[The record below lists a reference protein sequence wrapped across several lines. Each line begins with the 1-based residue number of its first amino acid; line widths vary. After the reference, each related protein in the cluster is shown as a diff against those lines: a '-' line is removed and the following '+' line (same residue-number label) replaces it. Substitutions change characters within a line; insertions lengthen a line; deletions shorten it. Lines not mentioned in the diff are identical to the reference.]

1 MHTLFKKVAAVA
13 LAAAM
18 VSSAFAM
25 STATAFA
32 TAPALPT
39 AKAQLEN
46 STVYMAKGGNTTV
59 NVTKAVTSNLFKELD
74 ANSTAAN
81 LNIKSVT
88 TTDGAVLDT
97 SDITA
102 IEDTNATATADNTV
116 VKVDNA
122 NGNFSFTEQKAGT
135 QQVTV
140 SGLQCTAGGKT
151 YNLAPI
157 TFDIDLVDTA
167 KDDGGYIS
175 TVWSSA
181 KTDADANIGN
191 TVDSINVGGNA
202 YLYSETVAADDSEK
216 AFATPAYIS
225 AVDKTASSDTA
236 VLTVDTNKATGVAVG
251 SATASYLYN
260 NKGVKETKTSPELS
274 VTTAPVIT
282 TYDNVSAIEAST
294 TTKGSYDVTYGTDK
308 KSVTMTNDQ
317 LAKVTLKLAGTTS
330 IPAGT
335 TSIPAGTT
343 SIPAGTTSIPAGATI
358 GTLDIN
364 GNSVT
369 IDGATVK
376 KVTDTK
382 ADSTA
387 EVTVTNTLVGT
398 TNHDAAVSTKVDS
411 IDTKGAVHIGNAKD
425 VATTTVGSVKT
436 TSASTVDV
444 SANANKDKTA
454 IRTKVNSITANN
466 IEINSAKASIGVIT
480 RASADSQGTLQM
492 NNSSSTEDIILP
504 AVDGYKLTVNSNTT
518 VASIADCP
526 SASIASGKTLTV
538 SGKATFTGNVIAT
551 GGDRTGTL
559 AIAPNS
565 LTILGNRKDAFTLK
579 VNDVKNGDT
588 AFMTKDN
595 AKAIAYTNDGNDKK
609 NENKTAYANIVT
621 PGYTAEQKAGSKNA
635 VVRDVTVGSLTDA
648 TQGSK
653 LNSNGTY
660 DVEIVS
666 GETKQ
671 LAVNP
676 YPASSF
682 GDNFHINWSYTGGK
696 KNADFKLGTV
706 GTSGLTNTITG
717 TYDKNNTTT
726 NKTQV
731 TAQLYKMDETTGIA
745 EPVKGKPVT
754 YNVTVTDKKSVAT
767 TDFTLTADKN
777 VIKPSESMTLTAAPN
792 GDSALTDVTAKS
804 SNDFVATVPTSATDN
819 ALKVTATGKTGTAV
833 ITVTAT
839 LPDGSK
845 VSHVYTVS
853 VTNTPVVA
861 IVNGKI
867 VGPTDIVKVTQ
878 STAQHVTFITA
889 DGKKFTDFKYTAG
902 NDKVM
907 QTRAYPSK
915 GYTLWDGMSGNY
927 GMYMNGGVKDGVGDK
942 TGVYVNG
949 QLAFTVQVTDRPFQC
964 DTTQTVD
971 LKKGNTYC
979 FKITPKTTVDNFTF
993 NTARDAA
1000 LTTCGLQKNADGSY
1014 LCKVHG
1020 TQTGS
1025 YGVYITLN
1033 GQQYKV
1039 FAVNVK

>member
-1 MHTLFKKVAAVA
+1 MVFAGGKAASQLFCFGCFLCRGGHAIHCGFSHGTQMHTLFKEDKRNEQETEQGRCGR
-13 LAAAM
+13 LG
-18 VSSAFAM
+18 SSDGQQRFCYEHCYCFCYC
-25 STATAFA
+25 T
-32 TAPALPT
+32 
-39 AKAQLEN
+39 N
-46 STVYMAKGGNTTV
+46 
-59 NVTKAVTSNLFKELD
+59 
-74 ANSTAAN
+74 TAAN

-88 TTDGAVLDT
+88 TTDGTVLDT

-102 IEDTNATATADNTV
+102 IDDTNATATADNTV

-122 NGNFSFTEQKAGT
+122 NGNISFTEQKAGT

-181 KTDADANIGN
+181 ETDANANIGN

-202 YLYSETVAADDSEK
+202 YLYSETVADDDSK
-216 AFATPAYIS
+216 DAFATPAYIA

-335 TSIPAGTT
+335 TSIPAG
-343 SIPAGTTSIPAGATI
+343 ATI

-364 GNSVT
+364 GHSVT

-382 ADSTA
+382 AGSKA

-436 TSASTVDV
+436 TASARTVGV
-444 SANANKDKTA
+444 SVNANKDKAA

-480 RASADSQGTLQM
+480 RASTDSQGTLQM

-504 AVDGYKLTVNSNTT
+504 AVDGYKLTVNGNTT

-551 GGDRTGTL
+551 GDDKTGTL

-565 LTILGNRKDAFTLK
+565 LTILGNRSDAFTLK

-595 AKAIAYTNDGNDKK
+595 AKAIAYTNDGNDKE
-609 NENKTAYANIVT
+609 NDNKTAYANIVT

-653 LNSNGTY
+653 LNSNG
-660 DVEIVS
+660 
-666 GETKQ
+666 
-671 LAVNP
+671 
-676 YPASSF
+676 
-682 GDNFHINWSYTGGK
+682 
-696 KNADFKLGTV
+696 
-706 GTSGLTNTITG
+706 
-717 TYDKNNTTT
+717 
-726 NKTQV
+726 
-731 TAQLYKMDETTGIA
+731 
-745 EPVKGKPVT
+745 
-754 YNVTVTDKKSVAT
+754 
-767 TDFTLTADKN
+767 
-777 VIKPSESMTLTAAPN
+777 
-792 GDSALTDVTAKS
+792 
-804 SNDFVATVPTSATDN
+804 
-819 ALKVTATGKTGTAV
+819 
-833 ITVTAT
+833 
-839 LPDGSK
+839 
-845 VSHVYTVS
+845 
-853 VTNTPVVA
+853 
-861 IVNGKI
+861 
-867 VGPTDIVKVTQ
+867 
-878 STAQHVTFITA
+878 
-889 DGKKFTDFKYTAG
+889 
-902 NDKVM
+902 
-907 QTRAYPSK
+907 
-915 GYTLWDGMSGNY
+915 
-927 GMYMNGGVKDGVGDK
+927 
-942 TGVYVNG
+942 
-949 QLAFTVQVTDRPFQC
+949 
-964 DTTQTVD
+964 
-971 LKKGNTYC
+971 
-979 FKITPKTTVDNFTF
+979 
-993 NTARDAA
+993 
-1000 LTTCGLQKNADGSY
+1000 Y
-1014 LCKVHG
+1014 L
-1020 TQTGS
+1020 
-1025 YGVYITLN
+1025 
-1033 GQQYKV
+1033 
-1039 FAVNVK
+1039 

>member
-1 MHTLFKKVAAVA
+1 
-13 LAAAM
+13 
-18 VSSAFAM
+18 
-25 STATAFA
+25 
-32 TAPALPT
+32 
-39 AKAQLEN
+39 
-46 STVYMAKGGNTTV
+46 
-59 NVTKAVTSNLFKELD
+59 
-74 ANSTAAN
+74 
-81 LNIKSVT
+81 
-88 TTDGAVLDT
+88 
-97 SDITA
+97 
-102 IEDTNATATADNTV
+102 
-116 VKVDNA
+116 
-122 NGNFSFTEQKAGT
+122 
-135 QQVTV
+135 
-140 SGLQCTAGGKT
+140 
-151 YNLAPI
+151 
-157 TFDIDLVDTA
+157 
-167 KDDGGYIS
+167 
-175 TVWSSA
+175 
-181 KTDADANIGN
+181 
-191 TVDSINVGGNA
+191 
-202 YLYSETVAADDSEK
+202 
-216 AFATPAYIS
+216 
-225 AVDKTASSDTA
+225 
-236 VLTVDTNKATGVAVG
+236 
-251 SATASYLYN
+251 
-260 NKGVKETKTSPELS
+260 
-274 VTTAPVIT
+274 
-282 TYDNVSAIEAST
+282 
-294 TTKGSYDVTYGTDK
+294 
-308 KSVTMTNDQ
+308 
-317 LAKVTLKLAGTTS
+317 
-330 IPAGT
+330 
-335 TSIPAGTT
+335 
-343 SIPAGTTSIPAGATI
+343 
-358 GTLDIN
+358 
-364 GNSVT
+364 
-369 IDGATVK
+369 
-376 KVTDTK
+376 
-382 ADSTA
+382 
-387 EVTVTNTLVGT
+387 
-398 TNHDAAVSTKVDS
+398 
-411 IDTKGAVHIGNAKD
+411 
-425 VATTTVGSVKT
+425 
-436 TSASTVDV
+436 
-444 SANANKDKTA
+444 
-454 IRTKVNSITANN
+454 
-466 IEINSAKASIGVIT
+466 
-480 RASADSQGTLQM
+480 
-492 NNSSSTEDIILP
+492 
-504 AVDGYKLTVNSNTT
+504 
-518 VASIADCP
+518 
-526 SASIASGKTLTV
+526 
-538 SGKATFTGNVIAT
+538 
-551 GGDRTGTL
+551 L

-565 LTILGNRKDAFTLK
+565 LTILGNGSDAFTLK

-595 AKAIAYTNDGNDKK
+595 AKAIAYTNDGNDKE

-682 GDNFHINWSYTGGK
+682 GDNFYINWSYTGG

-706 GTSGLTNTITG
+706 GTSGMTNTITG
-717 TYDKNNTTT
+717 TYDKNNTATS
-726 NKTQV
+726 KTQQV
-731 TAQLYKMDETTGIA
+731 TAQLYKMDETTGNA
-745 EPVKGKPVT
+745 EPVNGKPVT

-878 STAQHVTFITA
+878 STAQHVTFIAA

-915 GYTLWDGMSGNY
+915 GYTLWDGMSGDY

>member
-1 MHTLFKKVAAVA
+1 MVFAGGKAASQLFCFGCFLCRGGHAIHCGFSHGTQMHTLFKEDKRNEQETEQGRCGR
-13 LAAAM
+13 LG
-18 VSSAFAM
+18 SSDGQQRFCYEHCYCFCYC
-25 STATAFA
+25 T
-32 TAPALPT
+32 
-39 AKAQLEN
+39 N
-46 STVYMAKGGNTTV
+46 
-59 NVTKAVTSNLFKELD
+59 
-74 ANSTAAN
+74 TAAN

-88 TTDGAVLDT
+88 TTDGTVLDT

-102 IEDTNATATADNTV
+102 IDDTNATATADNTV

-181 KTDADANIGN
+181 ETDANANIGN

-202 YLYSETVAADDSEK
+202 YLYSETVADDDSK
-216 AFATPAYIS
+216 DAFATPAYIA

-335 TSIPAGTT
+335 TSIPAG
-343 SIPAGTTSIPAGATI
+343 ATI

-364 GNSVT
+364 GHSVT

-382 ADSTA
+382 AGSKA

-436 TSASTVDV
+436 TASARTVGV
-444 SANANKDKTA
+444 SVNANKDKAA

-480 RASADSQGTLQM
+480 RASTDSQGTLQM

-504 AVDGYKLTVNSNTT
+504 AVDGYKLTVNGNTT

-526 SASIASGKTLTV
+526 SASIARGKTITV

-551 GGDRTGTL
+551 GDDKTGTL

-565 LTILGNRKDAFTLK
+565 LTILGNRSDAFTLK

-653 LNSNGTY
+653 LNSNGTTY

-682 GDNFHINWSYTGGK
+682 GDNFYINWSYTGG

-706 GTSGLTNTITG
+706 GASGLTNTITG

-726 NKTQV
+726 SKTQQV
-731 TAQLYKMDETTGIA
+731 TAQLYKMDETTGNA
-745 EPVKGKPVT
+745 EPVNGKSVT

-878 STAQHVTFITA
+878 STAQHVTFIAA

-915 GYTLWDGMSGNY
+915 GYTLWDGMSGDY

-993 NTARDAA
+993 NTVRDAA

>member
-1 MHTLFKKVAAVA
+1 MNKRLNKVAAVA

-32 TAPALPT
+32 TAPTLPT

-46 STVYMAKGGNTTV
+46 STVYMAKVEKGGNTTV
-59 NVTKAVTSNLFKELD
+59 NVKKAPTSNLFKKLD

-88 TTDGAVLDT
+88 TTDGTVLDT

-102 IEDTNATATADNTV
+102 IDDTNATATADNTV

-122 NGNFSFTEQKAGT
+122 NGKFSFTEQKAGT

-181 KTDADANIGN
+181 KKDANIGN

-202 YLYSETVAADDSEK
+202 YLYSETVAAADDSEN
-216 AFATPAYIS
+216 AFATPDYIA

-260 NKGVKETKTSPELS
+260 NKGVMETKTSPELS

-282 TYDNVSAIEAST
+282 TYDNVSAIKAST

-317 LAKVTLKLAGTTS
+317 LAKVTLKLAGKL
-330 IPAGT
+330 
-335 TSIPAGTT
+335 
-343 SIPAGTTSIPAGATI
+343 AGTTSIPAGATI

-398 TNHDAAVSTKVDS
+398 TDHDAAVSTKVDS
-411 IDTKGAVHIGNAKD
+411 IDTKGAVNIGNEKD

-436 TSASTVDV
+436 TASAGTVDV
-444 SANANKDKTA
+444 SANKDKAA
-454 IRTKVNSITANN
+454 IRTKVNSITANK
-466 IEINSAKASIGVIT
+466 IKIDSAKASIGVIT
-480 RASADSQGTLQM
+480 RASTDSQGTLQM

-504 AVDGYKLTVNSNTT
+504 AVDGYNLTVNGNTT
-518 VASIADCP
+518 VASIADCL

-538 SGKATFTGNVIAT
+538 SGKATFTGNVI
-551 GGDRTGTL
+551 GGNDKTGTL

-565 LTILGNRKDAFTLK
+565 LTILGNRRDAFTLK
-579 VNDVKNGDT
+579 VNDVKNGDI

-653 LNSNGTY
+653 LNSNGTTY

-682 GDNFHINWSYTGGK
+682 GDNFYINWSYTGG

-706 GTSGLTNTITG
+706 GTSGMTNTITG

-726 NKTQV
+726 NKQQV
-731 TAQLYKMDETTGIA
+731 TAQLYKMDETTGNA
-745 EPVKGKPVT
+745 EPVNGKSVT

-878 STAQHVTFITA
+878 STAQHVTFIAA

-915 GYTLWDGMSGNY
+915 GYTLWDGMSGDY

>member
-1 MHTLFKKVAAVA
+1 
-13 LAAAM
+13 
-18 VSSAFAM
+18 M

-32 TAPALPT
+32 TAPTLPT

-59 NVTKAVTSNLFKELD
+59 NVTKAATSNLFKELD

-88 TTDGAVLDT
+88 TTDGTVLDT

-102 IEDTNATATADNTV
+102 IDDTKATATADNTV

-122 NGNFSFTEQKAGT
+122 NGNISFTEQKAGT

-151 YNLAPI
+151 YNLDPI

-181 KTDADANIGN
+181 KTDANIGN

-202 YLYSETVAADDSEK
+202 YLYSETVAADDSED
-216 AFATPAYIS
+216 AFATPAYIA

-282 TYDNVSAIEAST
+282 TYDNVSAIKAST
-294 TTKGSYDVTYGTDK
+294 KTKGSYDVTYGTDKKK

-317 LAKVTLKLAGTTS
+317 LAKVTLKL
-330 IPAGT
+330 
-335 TSIPAGTT
+335 
-343 SIPAGTTSIPAGATI
+343 AGTTSIPAGATI

-398 TNHDAAVSTKVDS
+398 TDHDAAVSTEVDS
-411 IDTKGAVHIGNAKD
+411 IDTKGAVHIGNEKD

-436 TSASTVDV
+436 TASASTVGV
-444 SANANKDKTA
+444 SVNANKDKAA
-454 IRTKVNSITANN
+454 IRTKVNSITANK
-466 IEINSAKASIGVIT
+466 IKIDSAKASIGDIT
-480 RASADSQGTLQM
+480 KASTDSQGTLQM

-504 AVDGYKLTVNSNTT
+504 AVDGYKLTVNGNTT

-538 SGKATFTGNVIAT
+538 SGKATFTGNVITT
-551 GGDRTGTL
+551 GTTGDDKTGTL

-696 KNADFKLGTV
+696 NADFKLGTV

-819 ALKVTATGKTGTAV
+819 ANALKVTATGKTGTAV

-915 GYTLWDGMSGNY
+915 GYTLWDGMSGDY

>member
-1 MHTLFKKVAAVA
+1 MNKRLNKVAAVA

-122 NGNFSFTEQKAGT
+122 NGNISFTEQKAGT

-202 YLYSETVAADDSEK
+202 YLYSETVADDDSEN
-216 AFATPAYIS
+216 AFAKPTYIS
-225 AVDKTASSDTA
+225 AGDKTASSDTA

-274 VTTAPVIT
+274 VTTAPV
-282 TYDNVSAIEAST
+282 TYDSVSAIEAST
-294 TTKGSYDVTYGTDK
+294 TTKGSYDVTYGADK

-317 LAKVTLKLAGTTS
+317 LAKVTLKLAD
-330 IPAGT
+330 
-335 TSIPAGTT
+335 
-343 SIPAGTTSIPAGATI
+343 TTSIPAGATI

-398 TNHDAAVSTKVDS
+398 TDYDAAVSTKVDS

-425 VATTTVGSVKT
+425 VATTTVGSVET

-444 SANANKDKTA
+444 SANANKDKAA

-466 IEINSAKASIGVIT
+466 IEINSAKASIDVIT
-480 RASADSQGTLQM
+480 KASTDSKGTLQM
-492 NNSSSTEDIILP
+492 NNSSSAEDIILP
-504 AVDGYKLTVNSNTT
+504 AVDGYNLTVNGNTT

-538 SGKATFTGNVIAT
+538 SGKATFTGNVRAT
-551 GGDRTGTL
+551 GGDKTGTL

-682 GDNFHINWSYTGGK
+682 GDNFYINWSYTGG

-726 NKTQV
+726 NTQQV
-731 TAQLYKMDETTGIA
+731 TAQLYKMDETTGKA

-915 GYTLWDGMSGNY
+915 GYTLWDGMSGDY

>member
-1 MHTLFKKVAAVA
+1 MNKRLNKVAAVA

-39 AKAQLEN
+39 AEAQLEN
-46 STVYMAKGGNTTV
+46 STVYMKKGGNTTV
-59 NVTKAVTSNLFKELD
+59 SVTKDTASKLFKELD
-74 ANSTAAN
+74 AKKSTAAN

-88 TTDGAVLDT
+88 TTDGTVLDT

-102 IEDTNATATADNTV
+102 IDDTNATATADNTV

-122 NGNFSFTEQKAGT
+122 NGKFSFTEQKAGT

-151 YNLAPI
+151 YNLDPI

-175 TVWSSA
+175 TVWFSA
-181 KTDADANIGN
+181 KKGANIGN

-202 YLYSETVAADDSEK
+202 YLYSETVAADDK
-216 AFATPAYIS
+216 VDAFAKPTYI
-225 AVDKTASSDTA
+225 AADDKTASSDTA
-236 VLTVDTNKATGVAVG
+236 VLTVDTDTNKATGVAVG
-251 SATASYLYN
+251 SATASYLYTN
-260 NKGVKETKTSPELS
+260 KGKGVKETKTSPELS
-274 VTTAPVIT
+274 VTT
-282 TYDNVSAIEAST
+282 TYDNVRAIKAST

-317 LAKVTLKLAGTTS
+317 LAKVTLKLAGK
-330 IPAGT
+330 
-335 TSIPAGTT
+335 
-343 SIPAGTTSIPAGATI
+343 TSIPAGATI

-364 GNSVT
+364 GNPVT

-398 TNHDAAVSTKVDS
+398 TNHDAAVSTNVDS
-411 IDTKGAVHIGNAKD
+411 INTKGAVHIGNAKD

-436 TSASTVDV
+436 TASASTVDV
-444 SANANKDKTA
+444 SANANKDKAA
-454 IRTKVNSITANN
+454 IRTKVNSITANK

-480 RASADSQGTLQM
+480 RASTDSQGTLQM

-504 AVDGYKLTVNSNTT
+504 AVDGYNLTVNGNTT

-526 SASIASGKTLTV
+526 SASIAKGKTLTV
-538 SGKATFTGNVIAT
+538 SGKATFTGNVT
-551 GGDRTGTL
+551 KTGTL

-565 LTILGNRKDAFTLK
+565 LTILGNGKDAFTLK

-595 AKAIAYTNDGNDKK
+595 AQAIAYTNDGNDKK
-609 NENKTAYANIVT
+609 NQTAYANIVT
-621 PGYTAEQKAGSKNA
+621 PGYTAEQKVGSKNA

-660 DVEIVS
+660 NVEIVS

-682 GDNFHINWSYTGGK
+682 GDNFYINWSYTDGK

-706 GTSGLTNTITG
+706 GDSGLTNTITG

-726 NKTQV
+726 NTQQV
-731 TAQLYKMDETTGIA
+731 TAQLYKMDETTGKA
-745 EPVKGKPVT
+745 KPVKEGKPVT
-754 YNVTVTDKKSVAT
+754 YNVTVTDKKPVAT
-767 TDFTLTADKN
+767 TNFTLTADKN

-878 STAQHVTFITA
+878 STAQHVTFIAA
-889 DGKKFTDFKYTAG
+889 DGTKFTDFKYTAG

-915 GYTLWDGMSGNY
+915 GYTLWDGMSGDY
-927 GMYMNGGVKDGVGDK
+927 GMYMNGGVGDK

>member
-1 MHTLFKKVAAVA
+1 
-13 LAAAM
+13 
-18 VSSAFAM
+18 
-25 STATAFA
+25 
-32 TAPALPT
+32 
-39 AKAQLEN
+39 
-46 STVYMAKGGNTTV
+46 
-59 NVTKAVTSNLFKELD
+59 
-74 ANSTAAN
+74 
-81 LNIKSVT
+81 
-88 TTDGAVLDT
+88 
-97 SDITA
+97 
-102 IEDTNATATADNTV
+102 
-116 VKVDNA
+116 
-122 NGNFSFTEQKAGT
+122 
-135 QQVTV
+135 
-140 SGLQCTAGGKT
+140 
-151 YNLAPI
+151 
-157 TFDIDLVDTA
+157 
-167 KDDGGYIS
+167 
-175 TVWSSA
+175 
-181 KTDADANIGN
+181 
-191 TVDSINVGGNA
+191 
-202 YLYSETVAADDSEK
+202 
-216 AFATPAYIS
+216 
-225 AVDKTASSDTA
+225 
-236 VLTVDTNKATGVAVG
+236 
-251 SATASYLYN
+251 
-260 NKGVKETKTSPELS
+260 
-274 VTTAPVIT
+274 
-282 TYDNVSAIEAST
+282 
-294 TTKGSYDVTYGTDK
+294 
-308 KSVTMTNDQ
+308 MTNDQ
-317 LAKVTLKLAGTTS
+317 LAKVTLKL
-330 IPAGT
+330 
-335 TSIPAGTT
+335 
-343 SIPAGTTSIPAGATI
+343 AGTTSIPAGATI

-425 VATTTVGSVKT
+425 VATTTVGSVET

-454 IRTKVNSITANN
+454 IRTKVNSITANK
-466 IEINSAKASIGVIT
+466 IKIDSAKASIGVIT
-480 RASADSQGTLQM
+480 RASTDSQGTLQM

-504 AVDGYKLTVNSNTT
+504 AVDGYNLTVNGNTT

-551 GGDRTGTL
+551 GGDKTGTL

-565 LTILGNRKDAFTLK
+565 LTILGLGNRKDAFTLK

-682 GDNFHINWSYTGGK
+682 GDNFYINWSYTGG

-706 GTSGLTNTITG
+706 GASGLTNTITG

-726 NKTQV
+726 NTQKV
-731 TAQLYKMDETTGIA
+731 TAQLYKMDETTGNA
-745 EPVKGKPVT
+745 EPVKGIT

-878 STAQHVTFITA
+878 STAQHVTFIAA

-915 GYTLWDGMSGNY
+915 GYTLWDGMSGDY

-1039 FAVNVK
+1039 FAVNVN

>member
-1 MHTLFKKVAAVA
+1 M
-13 LAAAM
+13 
-18 VSSAFAM
+18 
-25 STATAFA
+25 
-32 TAPALPT
+32 
-39 AKAQLEN
+39 
-46 STVYMAKGGNTTV
+46 
-59 NVTKAVTSNLFKELD
+59 
-74 ANSTAAN
+74 
-81 LNIKSVT
+81 
-88 TTDGAVLDT
+88 
-97 SDITA
+97 
-102 IEDTNATATADNTV
+102 
-116 VKVDNA
+116 
-122 NGNFSFTEQKAGT
+122 
-135 QQVTV
+135 
-140 SGLQCTAGGKT
+140 
-151 YNLAPI
+151 
-157 TFDIDLVDTA
+157 
-167 KDDGGYIS
+167 
-175 TVWSSA
+175 
-181 KTDADANIGN
+181 
-191 TVDSINVGGNA
+191 
-202 YLYSETVAADDSEK
+202 
-216 AFATPAYIS
+216 
-225 AVDKTASSDTA
+225 
-236 VLTVDTNKATGVAVG
+236 DTNKATGVAVG

-260 NKGVKETKTSPELS
+260 NNGVKETKTSPELS
-274 VTTAPVIT
+274 VTTAPV
-282 TYDNVSAIEAST
+282 TYDSVSAIEAST

-317 LAKVTLKLAGTTS
+317 LAKVTLKL
-330 IPAGT
+330 
-335 TSIPAGTT
+335 
-343 SIPAGTTSIPAGATI
+343 AGTTSIPAGATI

-398 TNHDAAVSTKVDS
+398 TDHDAAVSTKVDS
-411 IDTKGAVHIGNAKD
+411 IDTKGAVNIGNAKD
-425 VATTTVGSVKT
+425 VATTTVGSVET
-436 TSASTVDV
+436 TASATSIVDV
-444 SANANKDKTA
+444 SANANKDKAA
-454 IRTKVNSITANN
+454 IRTKVNSITANH
-466 IEINSAKASIGVIT
+466 IKIDSAKASIGVIT
-480 RASADSQGTLQM
+480 KASTDSKGTLQM
-492 NNSSSTEDIILP
+492 NNSSSAEDIILP
-504 AVDGYKLTVNSNTT
+504 AVDGYNLTVNGNTT

-538 SGKATFTGNVIAT
+538 SGKATFTGNVRAT
-551 GGDRTGTL
+551 GGDKTGTL

-565 LTILGNRKDAFTLK
+565 LTILGNKSDAFTLK

-682 GDNFHINWSYTGGK
+682 GDNFYINWSYTGG

-726 NKTQV
+726 NTQQV
-731 TAQLYKMDETTGIA
+731 TAQLYKMDETTGNA
-745 EPVKGKPVT
+745 KPVKGGKPVT

-804 SNDFVATVPTSATDN
+804 SNDFVATVTVPTSATDN

-915 GYTLWDGMSGNY
+915 GYTLWDGMSGDY

>member
-1 MHTLFKKVAAVA
+1 
-13 LAAAM
+13 
-18 VSSAFAM
+18 
-25 STATAFA
+25 
-32 TAPALPT
+32 
-39 AKAQLEN
+39 
-46 STVYMAKGGNTTV
+46 
-59 NVTKAVTSNLFKELD
+59 
-74 ANSTAAN
+74 
-81 LNIKSVT
+81 
-88 TTDGAVLDT
+88 
-97 SDITA
+97 
-102 IEDTNATATADNTV
+102 
-116 VKVDNA
+116 
-122 NGNFSFTEQKAGT
+122 
-135 QQVTV
+135 
-140 SGLQCTAGGKT
+140 
-151 YNLAPI
+151 
-157 TFDIDLVDTA
+157 
-167 KDDGGYIS
+167 
-175 TVWSSA
+175 
-181 KTDADANIGN
+181 
-191 TVDSINVGGNA
+191 
-202 YLYSETVAADDSEK
+202 
-216 AFATPAYIS
+216 
-225 AVDKTASSDTA
+225 
-236 VLTVDTNKATGVAVG
+236 
-251 SATASYLYN
+251 
-260 NKGVKETKTSPELS
+260 
-274 VTTAPVIT
+274 
-282 TYDNVSAIEAST
+282 
-294 TTKGSYDVTYGTDK
+294 
-308 KSVTMTNDQ
+308 
-317 LAKVTLKLAGTTS
+317 
-330 IPAGT
+330 
-335 TSIPAGTT
+335 
-343 SIPAGTTSIPAGATI
+343 
-358 GTLDIN
+358 
-364 GNSVT
+364 
-369 IDGATVK
+369 
-376 KVTDTK
+376 
-382 ADSTA
+382 
-387 EVTVTNTLVGT
+387 
-398 TNHDAAVSTKVDS
+398 
-411 IDTKGAVHIGNAKD
+411 
-425 VATTTVGSVKT
+425 
-436 TSASTVDV
+436 
-444 SANANKDKTA
+444 
-454 IRTKVNSITANN
+454 
-466 IEINSAKASIGVIT
+466 
-480 RASADSQGTLQM
+480 
-492 NNSSSTEDIILP
+492 
-504 AVDGYKLTVNSNTT
+504 
-518 VASIADCP
+518 
-526 SASIASGKTLTV
+526 
-538 SGKATFTGNVIAT
+538 
-551 GGDRTGTL
+551 
-559 AIAPNS
+559 
-565 LTILGNRKDAFTLK
+565 
-579 VNDVKNGDT
+579 
-588 AFMTKDN
+588 MTKDN

-682 GDNFHINWSYTGGK
+682 GDNFYINWSYTGGK

-706 GTSGLTNTITG
+706 GASGLTNTITG

-915 GYTLWDGMSGNY
+915 GYTLWDGMSGDY

>member
-1 MHTLFKKVAAVA
+1 MNKRLNKVAAVA

-32 TAPALPT
+32 TAPTLPT

-46 STVYMAKGGNTTV
+46 STVYMKKGMKKGDNTTV
-59 NVTKAVTSNLFKELD
+59 NVTKAASSNLFKELD

-88 TTDGAVLDT
+88 TADGTVLDT
-97 SDITA
+97 SDITK
-102 IEDTNATATADNTV
+102 IDDTKATATANNTV
-116 VKVDNA
+116 VTVDNA
-122 NGNFSFTEQKAGT
+122 NGKFSFTEQKAGT

-140 SGLQCTAGGKT
+140 SGLQCIAGGKT
-151 YNLAPI
+151 YNLDPI

-181 KTDADANIGN
+181 KRGANIGN
-191 TVDSINVGGNA
+191 TVNSINVGGNA
-202 YLYSETVAADDSEK
+202 YLYSETVAADDTEK
-216 AFATPAYIS
+216 AFATPTYIA
-225 AVDKTASSDTA
+225 AVDKTASSDTT

-260 NKGVKETKTSPELS
+260 NKGKGVKETKTSPELS
-274 VTTAPVIT
+274 VTT
-282 TYDNVSAIEAST
+282 TYDNVSAIKAST

-317 LAKVTLKLAGTTS
+317 LAKVTLKLAGK
-330 IPAGT
+330 
-335 TSIPAGTT
+335 
-343 SIPAGTTSIPAGATI
+343 TSIPAGATI

-382 ADSTA
+382 AGSKA
-387 EVTVTNTLVGT
+387 EVTVNNTLVGT
-398 TNHDAAVSTKVDS
+398 TKHDAAVSTKVDS
-411 IDTKGAVHIGNAKD
+411 IDTKGAVNIGNEND

-436 TSASTVDV
+436 TASASTVDV
-444 SANANKDKTA
+444 SANKDKAA

-466 IEINSAKASIGVIT
+466 IKIDSAKASIGVIT
-480 RASADSQGTLQM
+480 RASTDSQGTLQM

-504 AVDGYKLTVNSNTT
+504 AVDGYKLTVKGNTT

-526 SASIASGKTLTV
+526 SASIASGKTITV
-538 SGKATFTGNVIAT
+538 SGKATFTGNVITT
-551 GGDRTGTL
+551 GTTGDDKTGTL

-565 LTILGNRKDAFTLK
+565 LTILGNGSDAFTLK

-609 NENKTAYANIVT
+609 DENKTAYANIVT

-635 VVRDVTVGSLTDA
+635 VVRDVTVGGLTDA

-653 LNSNGTY
+653 LNSNGTTY

-682 GDNFHINWSYTGGK
+682 GDNFYINWSYTGG

-706 GTSGLTNTITG
+706 GASGLTNTITG

-726 NKTQV
+726 SKTQQV
-731 TAQLYKMDETTGIA
+731 TAQLYKMDETTGNA
-745 EPVKGKPVT
+745 KPVKGKPVT

-878 STAQHVTFITA
+878 STAQHVTFIAA

-915 GYTLWDGMSGNY
+915 GYTLWDGMSGDY

>member
-1 MHTLFKKVAAVA
+1 MNKRLNKVAAVA

-32 TAPALPT
+32 TAPTLPT

-46 STVYMAKGGNTTV
+46 STVYMAKGGNTKV
-59 NVTKAVTSNLFKELD
+59 NVKKGATSSLFKELD

-88 TTDGAVLDT
+88 TTDGTVLDT

-102 IEDTNATATADNTV
+102 IDDTNATAIADNTV
-116 VKVDNA
+116 VKVDNDNA
-122 NGNFSFTEQKAGT
+122 NGNISFTEQKAGT

-167 KDDGGYIS
+167 KDDGYIS

-181 KTDADANIGN
+181 KTDANIGN

-202 YLYSETVAADDSEK
+202 YLYSETVADDDSEY
-216 AFATPAYIS
+216 AFATPAYIA

-260 NKGVKETKTSPELS
+260 NNGVKETKTSPELS

-282 TYDNVSAIEAST
+282 TYDSVSAIEAST
-294 TTKGSYDVTYGTDK
+294 TTKGSYDVTYGADK
-308 KSVTMTNDQ
+308 KPVTMTNDQ
-317 LAKVTLKLAGTTS
+317 LAKVTLKLAD
-330 IPAGT
+330 
-335 TSIPAGTT
+335 
-343 SIPAGTTSIPAGATI
+343 TTSIPAGATI

-382 ADSTA
+382 AGSKA
-387 EVTVTNTLVGT
+387 EVTVNNTLVGT
-398 TNHDAAVSTKVDS
+398 TKHDAAVSTKVDS
-411 IDTKGAVHIGNAKD
+411 IDTKGAVNIGNEND

-454 IRTKVNSITANN
+454 IRTKVNSITANK
-466 IEINSAKASIGVIT
+466 IKIDSAKASIGDIT
-480 RASADSQGTLQM
+480 KASTDSQGTLQM

-504 AVDGYKLTVNSNTT
+504 AVDGYKLTVNGNTT

-551 GGDRTGTL
+551 GGDKTGTL

-565 LTILGNRKDAFTLK
+565 LTILGNRRDAFTLK

-653 LNSNGTY
+653 LNSNGTTY

-682 GDNFHINWSYTGGK
+682 GDNFYINWSYTGG

-706 GTSGLTNTITG
+706 GTSGMTNTITG

-726 NKTQV
+726 NTQQV
-731 TAQLYKMDETTGIA
+731 TAQLYKMDETTGKA

-915 GYTLWDGMSGNY
+915 GYTLWDGMSGDY

>member
-1 MHTLFKKVAAVA
+1 M
-13 LAAAM
+13 AAAM

-32 TAPALPT
+32 TAPTLPT

-59 NVTKAVTSNLFKELD
+59 NVTKAATSNLFKELD

-88 TTDGAVLDT
+88 TTDGTVLDT

-102 IEDTNATATADNTV
+102 IGDTNATATADNTV

-122 NGNFSFTEQKAGT
+122 KGNISFTEQKAGT

-151 YNLAPI
+151 YNLVPI

-181 KTDADANIGN
+181 KTDANIGN

-202 YLYSETVAADDSEK
+202 YLYSETVAADDSK
-216 AFATPAYIS
+216 DAFATPAYIS

-260 NKGVKETKTSPELS
+260 NKNKGVKETKTSPELS

-282 TYDNVSAIEAST
+282 TYDNVSAIKAST
-294 TTKGSYDVTYGTDK
+294 TTKGSYEVTYGSNK
-308 KSVTMTNDQ
+308 KPVTMTNDQ
-317 LAKVTLKLAGTTS
+317 LAKVTLKL
-330 IPAGT
+330 
-335 TSIPAGTT
+335 
-343 SIPAGTTSIPAGATI
+343 AGTTSIPAGATI

-382 ADSTA
+382 AGSKA
-387 EVTVTNTLVGT
+387 EVTVNNTLVGT
-398 TNHDAAVSTKVDS
+398 TKHDAAVSTKVDS
-411 IDTKGAVHIGNAKD
+411 IDTKGAVNIGNEND

-436 TSASTVDV
+436 TASASTVDV
-444 SANANKDKTA
+444 SANKDKAA

-480 RASADSQGTLQM
+480 KASTDSQGTLQM

-504 AVDGYKLTVNSNTT
+504 AVDGYNLTVNGNTT

-538 SGKATFTGNVIAT
+538 SGKATFTGNVITT
-551 GGDRTGTL
+551 GTTGDDNTGTTGDDKTGTL

-565 LTILGNRKDAFTLK
+565 LTILGNGSDAFTLK

-595 AKAIAYTNDGNDKK
+595 AKAIAYTNDGNDKE
-609 NENKTAYANIVT
+609 NENQTAYANIVT

-682 GDNFHINWSYTGGK
+682 GDNFYINWSYTDG

-706 GTSGLTNTITG
+706 GASGLTNTITG
-717 TYDKNNTTT
+717 TYDKNNTATS
-726 NKTQV
+726 KTQKV
-731 TAQLYKMDETTGIA
+731 TAQLYKMDETTGNA
-745 EPVKGKPVT
+745 EPVKGKSVT

-792 GDSALTDVTAKS
+792 GSSPLTDVTAKS

-878 STAQHVTFITA
+878 STAQHVTFIAA

-915 GYTLWDGMSGNY
+915 GYTLWDGMSGDY

>member
-1 MHTLFKKVAAVA
+1 
-13 LAAAM
+13 
-18 VSSAFAM
+18 
-25 STATAFA
+25 
-32 TAPALPT
+32 
-39 AKAQLEN
+39 
-46 STVYMAKGGNTTV
+46 
-59 NVTKAVTSNLFKELD
+59 
-74 ANSTAAN
+74 
-81 LNIKSVT
+81 
-88 TTDGAVLDT
+88 
-97 SDITA
+97 
-102 IEDTNATATADNTV
+102 
-116 VKVDNA
+116 
-122 NGNFSFTEQKAGT
+122 
-135 QQVTV
+135 
-140 SGLQCTAGGKT
+140 
-151 YNLAPI
+151 
-157 TFDIDLVDTA
+157 
-167 KDDGGYIS
+167 
-175 TVWSSA
+175 
-181 KTDADANIGN
+181 
-191 TVDSINVGGNA
+191 
-202 YLYSETVAADDSEK
+202 
-216 AFATPAYIS
+216 
-225 AVDKTASSDTA
+225 
-236 VLTVDTNKATGVAVG
+236 
-251 SATASYLYN
+251 
-260 NKGVKETKTSPELS
+260 
-274 VTTAPVIT
+274 
-282 TYDNVSAIEAST
+282 
-294 TTKGSYDVTYGTDK
+294 
-308 KSVTMTNDQ
+308 
-317 LAKVTLKLAGTTS
+317 
-330 IPAGT
+330 
-335 TSIPAGTT
+335 
-343 SIPAGTTSIPAGATI
+343 
-358 GTLDIN
+358 
-364 GNSVT
+364 
-369 IDGATVK
+369 
-376 KVTDTK
+376 
-382 ADSTA
+382 
-387 EVTVTNTLVGT
+387 
-398 TNHDAAVSTKVDS
+398 
-411 IDTKGAVHIGNAKD
+411 
-425 VATTTVGSVKT
+425 
-436 TSASTVDV
+436 
-444 SANANKDKTA
+444 
-454 IRTKVNSITANN
+454 
-466 IEINSAKASIGVIT
+466 
-480 RASADSQGTLQM
+480 M

-504 AVDGYKLTVNSNTT
+504 AVDGYNLTVNGNTT

-538 SGKATFTGNVIAT
+538 SGKATFTGNVITTT
-551 GGDRTGTL
+551 GTTGDDKTGTL

-682 GDNFHINWSYTGGK
+682 GDNFYINWSYTDGK

-706 GTSGLTNTITG
+706 GASGLTNTITG

-726 NKTQV
+726 SKTQQV
-731 TAQLYKMDETTGIA
+731 TAQLYKMDETTGNA
-745 EPVKGKPVT
+745 EPVNGKSVT

-915 GYTLWDGMSGNY
+915 GYTLWDGMSGDY

>member
-1 MHTLFKKVAAVA
+1 MNKRLNKVAAVA

-88 TTDGAVLDT
+88 TTDGTVLDT

-102 IEDTNATATADNTV
+102 IDDTNATATADNTV

-181 KTDADANIGN
+181 ETDANANIGN

-330 IPAGT
+330 IPAG
-335 TSIPAGTT
+335 
-343 SIPAGTTSIPAGATI
+343 ATI

-387 EVTVTNTLVGT
+387 EVTVKNTLVGT

-480 RASADSQGTLQM
+480 RASTDSQGTLQM

-551 GGDRTGTL
+551 GDDKTGTL

-565 LTILGNRKDAFTLK
+565 LTILGNGSDAFTLK

-696 KNADFKLGTV
+696 KNADFKLGTA
-706 GTSGLTNTITG
+706 GASGLTNTITG

-726 NKTQV
+726 SKTQQV
-731 TAQLYKMDETTGIA
+731 TAQLYKMDETTGNA
-745 EPVKGKPVT
+745 EPVNGKSVT

-878 STAQHVTFITA
+878 STAQHVTFIAA

-915 GYTLWDGMSGNY
+915 GYTLWDGMSGDY

>member
-1 MHTLFKKVAAVA
+1 MNKRLNKVAAVA

-32 TAPALPT
+32 TAPTLPT

-46 STVYMAKGGNTTV
+46 STVYMKKGGNTTV
-59 NVTKAVTSNLFKELD
+59 KVAKAAASKLFKELD
-74 ANSTAAN
+74 ATSTAAN

-88 TTDGAVLDT
+88 TTDDGTVLDT
-97 SDITA
+97 SVITK
-102 IEDTNATATADNTV
+102 IDGTKATATADNTV

-122 NGNFSFTEQKAGT
+122 NGKFSFTEQKAGT

-181 KTDADANIGN
+181 KTGANIGN

-202 YLYSETVAADDSEK
+202 YLYSETVAADDK
-216 AFATPAYIS
+216 VDAFATPAYIS
-225 AVDKTASSDTA
+225 AGDKTASSDTA

-260 NKGVKETKTSPELS
+260 NNGVKETKTSPELS

-282 TYDNVSAIEAST
+282 TYDNVSAIKAST
-294 TTKGSYDVTYGTDK
+294 TTKGSYDVTYGPDKKK

-317 LAKVTLKLAGTTS
+317 LAKVTLKL
-330 IPAGT
+330 
-335 TSIPAGTT
+335 
-343 SIPAGTTSIPAGATI
+343 AGTTSIPAGATI

-382 ADSTA
+382 ARSTA
-387 EVTVTNTLVGT
+387 EVTVKNTLVGT

-411 IDTKGAVHIGNAKD
+411 IATKGAVHIGNAKD

-436 TSASTVDV
+436 TASASTVDV
-444 SANANKDKTA
+444 SVNANKDKAA

-480 RASADSQGTLQM
+480 KASTDSKGTLQM

-504 AVDGYKLTVNSNTT
+504 AVDGYNLTVNGNTT

-538 SGKATFTGNVIAT
+538 SGKATFTGNVI
-551 GGDRTGTL
+551 GGNDKTGTL

-595 AKAIAYTNDGNDKK
+595 AKAIAYTNDGNDQKDQK

-653 LNSNGTY
+653 LNSNGTTY

-676 YPASSF
+676 YPASSL
-682 GDNFHINWSYTGGK
+682 GDNFYINWSYTGGK

-706 GTSGLTNTITG
+706 GASGLTNTITG

-726 NKTQV
+726 NTQQV
-731 TAQLYKMDETTGIA
+731 TAQLYKYKMDETTGNA
-745 EPVKGKPVT
+745 EPVKEGKPVT

-792 GDSALTDVTAKS
+792 GSSALTDVTAKS
-804 SNDFVATVPTSATDN
+804 SNDFVATVATVPTSATDN

-878 STAQHVTFITA
+878 STAQHVTFIAA
-889 DGKKFTDFKYTAG
+889 DGKKFTDDFKYTAG

-915 GYTLWDGMSGNY
+915 GYTLWDGMSGDY